1 MLLTWLPLQEIPGCQ
16 DPISQSVRVLM
27 ILVDILV
34 VFMLKTGQLP
44 EVSGLRDGD
53 IYPYPGGLCCWL
65 YLEMGLLNF
74 LHFVRKDT
82 T

>member
-44 EVSGLRDGD
+44 EVSVSKGWG
-53 IYPYPGGLCCWL
+53 
-65 YLEMGLLNF
+65 YLPLSGRIVLLA
-74 LHFVRKDT
+74 LP
-82 T
+82 